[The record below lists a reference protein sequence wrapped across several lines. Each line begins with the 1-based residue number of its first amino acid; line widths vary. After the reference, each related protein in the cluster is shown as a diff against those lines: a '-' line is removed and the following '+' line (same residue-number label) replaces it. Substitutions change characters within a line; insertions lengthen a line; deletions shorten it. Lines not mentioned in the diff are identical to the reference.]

1 MSVAIIFVQVS
12 SSGMSAGCGPA
23 NMPAAQ
29 LPRGRFTLSP
39 SKQDSFVPLIVA
51 QAIRVF
57 PKVSLV
63 ELDKSAAKPSKEGVT
78 CATLA
83 KYVES
88 FSDVFRLFSHGPPC
102 VGSIEKCLC
111 RYGASRHRI
120 PVAHAC
126 ASWAKD
132 EAVKI
137 HMRWRFVW
145 NCWKRSPT
153 SRNDTLSRL
162 KALFNSEALL
172 SDSEDNDAWPS
183 DDEAILRTPLPAAV
197 PSTCRC
203 LVLSI
208 SSDSDLPPANRHVP
222 TVNLCTPARK
232 QASVDELGPP
242 KKLRRRA
249 ASPMQASVDKQP
261 APCRPAST
269 SCQPQQ
275 TPRASRAHLISPPAH
290 VELSPCAMPVEQA
303 SVEADKTKKKKGPD
317 GKLKAHKKQNKTK
330 KHKKKVADGK
340 LKENQK
346 KAADGTPAKTR
357 KQTAEIFPAKTSKR
371 NIPKKMPLWMH

>member
-1 MSVAIIFVQVS
+1 
-12 SSGMSAGCGPA
+12 
-23 NMPAAQ
+23 MPAAQ
-29 LPRGRFTLSP
+29 LPRGRFALSP

-51 QAIRVF
+51 QATRVF

-63 ELDKSAAKPSKEGVT
+63 ELDKSAAKPSEEGVT

-83 KYVES
+83 KYVEL

-111 RYGASRHRI
+111 QYGASRHRI
-120 PVAHAC
+120 QVAHAC

-137 HMRWRFVW
+137 HMCWRFVW

-153 SRNDTLSRL
+153 SRNYTFSQL
-162 KALFNSEALL
+162 KALFSSEALL

-197 PSTCRC
+197 PPTCRR

-208 SSDSDLPPANRHVP
+208 SSDSDLLPAKRHVL

-242 KKLRRRA
+242 KKMRRRAASPMQASVDELGHPKKLSSRRRA

-261 APCRPAST
+261 GPCRPAST

-275 TPRASRAHLISPPAH
+275 TPRASSAHIIPPPAH

-317 GKLKAHKKQNKTK
+317 GKLKAHKNKEDKGKQEEGCRRE
-330 KHKKKVADGK
+330 AQR
-340 LKENQK
+340 LSRES
-346 KAADGTPAKTR
+346 R
-357 KQTAEIFPAKTSKR
+357 RWTSS
-371 NIPKKMPLWMH
+371 

>member
-1 MSVAIIFVQVS
+1 
-12 SSGMSAGCGPA
+12 
-23 NMPAAQ
+23 MPAAQ
-29 LPRGRFTLSP
+29 LPRGRFALSP
-39 SKQDSFVPLIVA
+39 SKQDSLVPLIVA
-51 QAIRVF
+51 QATRVF

-63 ELDKSAAKPSKEGVT
+63 ELDKSAAKPSEEGVT

-83 KYVES
+83 KYVELV
-88 FSDVFRLFSHGPPC
+88 SDVFRLFSHGPPC

-111 RYGASRHRI
+111 QYGASRHRI
-120 PVAHAC
+120 QVAHAC

-137 HMRWRFVW
+137 HMCWRFVW

-153 SRNDTLSRL
+153 SRNYTLSRL
-162 KALFNSEALL
+162 KALFSSEALL

-197 PSTCRC
+197 PPTCRR

-208 SSDSDLPPANRHVP
+208 SSDSDLPPAKRHVP

-249 ASPMQASVDKQP
+249 ASPMQASVDELGHPKNLSSRRRAGSPMQASVDKQP
-261 APCRPAST
+261 GPCRPAST

-275 TPRASRAHLISPPAH
+275 TPRASSAHIIPPPAH

-303 SVEADKTKKKKGPD
+303 SVEADKTKNKKGPD
-317 GKLKAHKKQNKTK
+317 GKPKAHKQ
-330 KHKKKVADGK
+330 KHRR
-340 LKENQK
+340 QR
-346 KAADGTPAKTR
+346 KARRRLPTGS
-357 KQTAEIFPAKTSKR
+357 SKR
-371 NIPKKMPLWMH
+371 IKRKPPMELQLKKGSRQPRSPQQRHRNETLQ